1 MLCGSMEMI
10 KDCAAVLEK
19 LGFEEGSN
27 AKPADFVIEKAF
39 VG

>member
-1 MLCGSMEMI
+1 MLEEI
-10 KDCAAVLEK
+10 AALAEE

-27 AKPADFVIEKAF
+27 AKPGAYVIEKAF

>member
-1 MLCGSMEMI
+1 AI
-10 KDCAAVLEK
+10 LER

-27 AKPADFVIEKAF
+27 SHPTDFVIEKAF